1 MHSNIVYKTADTVI
15 LGAGLSGLAA
25 AFKLST
31 EGSRVICLERNRAA
45 GGLARTFNHNGFHFD
60 LGGHRFKTDNK
71 AIENLI
77 RQILNDDI
85 QIVKRASKILLR
97 GKYINYP
104 LKPFNAIFSLGIAT
118 ASKIL
123 FDYTVERLTVRKK
136 KANLI
141 SLQDWVIHNFG
152 KTLYD
157 IYFKEYSEKVWGL
170 NGSEIDMLWI
180 KQRIQGLSLGA
191 AIRNALLPKTNST
204 FHTLTSHFLYP
215 TLGIGQI
222 AKKFEEKIKDNNS
235 NVTVKTQIKEVR
247 HKNNQITGVLAE
259 TDNNLFLFKSNHF
272 VSSIP
277 LPTLVQ
283 ILSPK
288 PPQTVLDAATSLRY
302 RDLIIVAIMIDRPKV
317 TDQTWIYLPEHNIPF
332 ARIHEPTNWS
342 PSMAPKGQTLLVAE
356 YFCFAG
362 DSTWNADDKH
372 IIKNT
377 VSSLQSLGFIK
388 RHEVIDSCILR
399 VPKAYPL
406 FEIGYAA
413 GTKIIS
419 NYLQQFTNLIP
430 IGRSGL
436 FRYYNMDD
444 AIASG
449 LEAASEILSH
459 KPQMNFAA
467 ESSRIATGTR

>member
-31 EGSRVICLERNRAA
+31 EGARVICLERSLTA
-45 GGLARTFNHNGFHFD
+45 GGLARTINHNGFRFD

-71 AIENLI
+71 AIECFV
-77 RQILNDDI
+77 RQILNNDI
-85 QIVKRASKILLR
+85 RTVKRASKILLR

-104 LKPFNAIFSLGIAT
+104 LKPLNAIFSLGIVT

-123 FDYTVERLTVRKK
+123 LDYTIERLRPHKET
-136 KANLI
+136 AHLN

-191 AIRNALLPKTNST
+191 AIKNALLPKINSN
-204 FHTLTSHFLYP
+204 FQTLTSHFLYP

-222 AKKFEEKIKDNNS
+222 VERLEEKIKNS
-235 NVTVKTQIKEVR
+235 NGKVTTKTQIKKIM
-247 HKNNQITGVLAE
+247 HQNNRVTGVLAK
-259 TDNNLFLFKSNHF
+259 TDNSVVRFKSNNF
-272 VSSIP
+272 ISSIP
-277 LPTLVQ
+277 LPALVQ
-283 ILSPK
+283 LFSPK
-288 PPQTVLDAATSLRY
+288 PPQTVLDAAASLRY
-302 RDLIIVAIMIDRPKV
+302 RDLIIVAIMIDRARV
-317 TDQTWIYLPEHNIPF
+317 TDQTWIYLPEDNIPF

-342 PSMAPKGQTLLVAE
+342 SSMAPEGQTLLVAE
-356 YFCFAG
+356 HFCFAG
-362 DSTWNADDKH
+362 DSTWNADDQK
-372 IIKNT
+372 IVKNT
-377 VSSLQSLGFIK
+377 VTSLLSLGFIK
-388 RHEVIDSCILR
+388 RHEVIDSYVLR

-406 FEIGYAA
+406 FEIGYS
-413 GTKIIS
+413 TRTQIIS

-449 LEAASEILSH
+449 LEAASEILSQNQKINH
-459 KPQMNFAA
+459 TE
-467 ESSRIATGTR
+467 ESSSMATGIG